1 MNAFSPSLAAHPS
14 NGAGPS
20 YARAGLRAF
29 MAQVRGTLIAVTAM
43 LPVVCAANP
52 ALAQRGGLS
61 LVRDAEIEGL
71 LRDYTQPIFK
81 AAGLGKGAVDV
92 YIVND
97 DRFNAFVTGRRMFI
111 NTGALKIS
119 QTPNEIIGVIAHE
132 TGHIVGGHQNRLRD
146 RVDSANIMAAIAMLA
161 GAGAIVAGGDAGGA
175 AGQALALGSQSA
187 ILRDLLSYRRSEEAA
202 ADNTAIQLLDRTR
215 QSGRG
220 ILKTF
225 ERFSQDLLFSGS
237 RVDPYLQSHPMPRD
251 RIALLE
257 EIARK
262 SPNFD
267 VADPPALQLR
277 HDMARAKLV
286 AYTGRAGELESM
298 FRKDPQGAA
307 ARYGLAI
314 SLYLRGSDARALPII
329 DGLIKEQPNNAYLHE
344 MRGEMLLRGRN
355 AKAAVAAYQKAVQ
368 LDPWK
373 SGLIRTELGH
383 AMLETRD
390 PAMVGKAIGEIK
402 AGLSRDTT
410 NSAGFGLLARA
421 YGQIG
426 EENLARA
433 AAAEE
438 AYYAGRFKEAKRL
451 AQISQPK
458 LKRGSP
464 EWLRMQ
470 DIIDYKPPKK

>member
-1 MNAFSPSLAAHPS
+1 MKQFAKPMVEISVGDKGTGFPAAMTAIARKSVIALAA
-14 NGAGPS
+14 
-20 YARAGLRAF
+20 
-29 MAQVRGTLIAVTAM
+29 I
-43 LPVVCAANP
+43 LPVLSQSTP
-52 ALAQRGGLS
+52 ALAQKGKLS
-61 LVRDAEIEGL
+61 LIRDAEIEGL
-71 LRDYTQPIFK
+71 LRDYTQPLFK
-81 AAGLGKGAVDV
+81 AAGLGKGAIDI

-97 DRFNAFVTGRRMFI
+97 DSFNAFVTGRRMFI

-119 QTPNEIIGVIAHE
+119 ESPNEIIGVLAHE
-132 TGHIVGGHQNRLRD
+132 TGHIIGGHQNRLRD
-146 RVDSANIMAAIAMLA
+146 RVDRANIMAALAMVA
-161 GAGAIVAGGDAGGA
+161 GAGAVLAGGDAGGA

-187 ILRDLLSYRRSEEAA
+187 ILRDLLSYRRSEEAS
-202 ADNTAIQLLDRTR
+202 ADNTAIQLLDKTG
-215 QSGRG
+215 QSGSG
-220 ILKTF
+220 ILRTF
-225 ERFSQDLLFSGS
+225 ERFSQDLLFAGS
-237 RVDPYLQSHPMPRD
+237 RIDPYLQSHPMPRD

-262 SPNFD
+262 SPNFERL
-267 VADPPALQLR
+267 DPPALQLR
-277 HDMARAKLV
+277 HDMARAKVV
-286 AYTGRAGELESM
+286 AYTGQPGELQSM

-314 SLYLRGSDARALPII
+314 SLFLRGSDAKALPII

-344 MRGEMLLRGRN
+344 MRGEMLLRARQ

-373 SGLIRTELGH
+373 SGLIRTQLGH

-390 PAMVGKAIGEIK
+390 PAMTAKAISEIK

-426 EENLARA
+426 EEDLARA

-438 AYYAGRFKEAKRL
+438 AYYAGSFKEAKRL

-470 DIIDYKPPKK
+470 DIIDYKVPKK